1 MNNIQVVDEIV
12 RQTEELFTEFYRDRK
27 TSYVF
32 TADHGMS
39 KIGNHGDGG
48 KYTVAALLS
57 ILLNSCSVIPD
68 PDNTR
73 TPLITWGAGL
83 RGPLP
88 DSASST
94 HDSYS
99 ASWGLSHLIR
109 RDVEQADVAPL
120 MAMLI
125 GAEWPVNSVGVLP
138 DIDPSHPGF
147 LQLAQGEEELAKAAL
162 VNAKV
167 IISLL

>member
-1 MNNIQVVDEIV
+1 MNNIQIVDTIV
-12 RQTEELFTEFYRDRK
+12 RQTEELFTEFFKDQE

-48 KYTVAALLS
+48 TRNPFSKLS
-57 ILLNSCSVIPD
+57 YSLLNHHCADS
-68 PDNTR
+68 DNTR

-88 DSASST
+88 DPTSST
-94 HDSYS
+94 HDLYS
-99 ASWGLSHLIR
+99 APWGLTHLMR

-120 MAMLI
+120 MAVLI
-125 GAEWPVNSVGVLP
+125 GAKWPVNSVGVLP
-138 DIDPSHPGF
+138 DVDPKQPGF
-147 LQLAQGEEELAKAAL
+147 LKLAQGEAQQAQAAL

-167 IISLL
+167 CMVF